1 MADLLHTPRA
11 ASSHMTST
19 SLHRKA
25 LPRLMALAG
34 FGAALATPSGHAM
47 AQASNST
54 TLIQPVISPDFRR
67 DRNVSVL
74 ERPHPDFDPL
84 GYRLGSFLIN
94 PALTVS
100 PGFTSNVYADN
111 ANKKS
116 DVFLITQPSL
126 SLTSDWNVHRLRL
139 VASGDIRRYAKA
151 TVRNQNGWSASAIG
165 RLDVSQDLV
174 IDLAGEAGR
183 RFESPFADDVVAN
196 TTNVSSYLQTMLNAR
211 ATYKMGRTRFVTG
224 LERSTFEFNS
234 VDFIDQPSRDQGF
247 RDRTMDRI
255 TGIADFA
262 LSPSLSLYAELIYDR
277 NDYDTLL
284 ANGNANRDSNGYAII
299 GGTNF
304 DLAGL
309 MRGSVGVGYSRRDYK
324 SELYPDAKGLS
335 VEAEVEFFPSPI
347 TTVGITAR
355 RQIQDA
361 ALGSTGAYSDNR
373 LGVRID
379 HELLENLI
387 VSTSADVARRDYFE
401 STQYTD
407 VLSVAT
413 EARFQMTRGLSFG
426 GNLRYGSSRPH
437 GGNLGRAFDEFRA
450 TVSVRIRR

>member
-1 MADLLHTPRA
+1 M
-11 ASSHMTST
+11 
-19 SLHRKA
+19 HRKA
-25 LPRLMALAG
+25 APRLMALAG
-34 FGAALATPSGHAM
+34 FGAVLGAPVGQAM

-84 GYRLGSFLIN
+84 GYRLGSFLVN

-100 PGFTSNVYADN
+100 PGFTSNVYTDN

-116 DVFLITQPSL
+116 DFFLITQPSL

-151 TVRNQNGWSASAIG
+151 TVRNQNGWSTSVTG

-174 IDLAGEAGR
+174 VDLIGEAGR

-211 ATYKMGRTRFVTG
+211 ATYKMGRTRFVGG

-234 VDFIDQPSRDQGF
+234 VDFIDRPSRDQGF

-277 NDYDTLL
+277 NEYDTLL
-284 ANGNANRDSNGYAII
+284 ANGNPNRDSNGYAII

-361 ALGSTGAYSDNR
+361 ALGSTSAYSDNR
-373 LGVRID
+373 VGVRID
-379 HELLENLI
+379 HEFLENLI
-387 VSTSADVARRDYFE
+387 ISTTADITRRDYFE
-401 STQYTD
+401 SPQYTD

-437 GGNLGRAFDEFRA
+437 GSSLGRSFDEFRA
-450 TVSVRIRR
+450 TISVRIRR

>member
-1 MADLLHTPRA
+1 MSP
-11 ASSHMTST
+11 
-19 SLHRKA
+19 SLHRNAAPGLIA
-25 LPRLMALAG
+25 LTS
-34 FGAALATPSGHAM
+34 FGAALALSGGQAM

-84 GYRLGSFLIN
+84 GYRVGSFLVN

-100 PGFTSNVYADN
+100 PGFTSNVYTDN

-116 DVFLITQPSL
+116 DAFLITQPSL

-165 RLDVSQDLV
+165 RLDVNQDLV
-174 IDLAGEAGR
+174 IDLSGEAGR

-196 TTNVSSYLQTMLNAR
+196 TTNVSSYLQAMVNAR
-211 ATYKMGRTRFVTG
+211 ATYKMGRTRLVAS
-224 LERSTFEFNS
+224 LERSSFEFNS
-234 VDFIDQPSRDQGF
+234 VDFLDQPSRDQGF
-247 RDRTMDRI
+247 RDRKMNRV

-262 LSPSLSLYAELIYDR
+262 LSPSLSLYAELVYDR
-277 NDYDTLL
+277 NDYDHLL

-324 SELYPDAKGLS
+324 SDLYPDAKGLS

-347 TTVGITAR
+347 TTVAITAR
-355 RQIQDA
+355 KQIQDA
-361 ALGSTGAYSDNR
+361 ALGLTGAYSDNR
-373 LGVRID
+373 LGARID

-387 VSTSADVARRDYFE
+387 ISATADIAKRDYFE
-401 STQYTD
+401 GPQYTN
-407 VLSVAT
+407 VRSFST
-413 EARFQMTRGLSFG
+413 EARFQMTRGLSFS

-437 GGNLGRAFDEFRA
+437 GGNLGNAFDEFRA
-450 TVSVRIRR
+450 MLSVRIRR

>member
-1 MADLLHTPRA
+1 MMSP
-11 ASSHMTST
+11 
-19 SLHRKA
+19 SLHRNAAPGLIA
-25 LPRLMALAG
+25 LTS
-34 FGAALATPSGHAM
+34 FGAALALSGGQAM

-84 GYRLGSFLIN
+84 GYRVGSFLVN

-100 PGFTSNVYADN
+100 PGFTSNVYTDN

-116 DVFLITQPSL
+116 DAFLITQPSL

-165 RLDVSQDLV
+165 RLDVNQDLV
-174 IDLAGEAGR
+174 IDLSGEAGR

-196 TTNVSSYLQTMLNAR
+196 TTNVSSYLQAMVNAR
-211 ATYKMGRTRFVTG
+211 ATYKMGRTRLVAS
-224 LERSTFEFNS
+224 LERSSFEFNS
-234 VDFIDQPSRDQGF
+234 VDFLDQPSRDQGF
-247 RDRTMDRI
+247 RDRKMNRV

-262 LSPSLSLYAELIYDR
+262 LSPSLSLYAELVYDR
-277 NDYDTLL
+277 NDYDHLL

-324 SELYPDAKGLS
+324 SDLYPDAKGLS

-347 TTVGITAR
+347 TTVAITAR
-355 RQIQDA
+355 KQIQDA
-361 ALGSTGAYSDNR
+361 ALGLTGAYSDNR
-373 LGVRID
+373 LGARID

-387 VSTSADVARRDYFE
+387 ISATADIAKRDYFE
-401 STQYTD
+401 GPQYTN
-407 VLSVAT
+407 VRSFST
-413 EARFQMTRGLSFG
+413 EARFQMTRGLSFS

-437 GGNLGRAFDEFRA
+437 GGNLGNAFDEFRA
-450 TVSVRIRR
+450 MLSVRIRR

>member
-1 MADLLHTPRA
+1 MMSP
-11 ASSHMTST
+11 
-19 SLHRKA
+19 SLHRNAAHGLIA
-25 LPRLMALAG
+25 LTS
-34 FGAALATPSGHAM
+34 FGAALALSGGQAM
-47 AQASNST
+47 AQASSST

-84 GYRLGSFLIN
+84 GYRVGSFLVN

-100 PGFTSNVYADN
+100 PGFTSNVYNDN

-116 DVFLITQPSL
+116 DAFLITQPSL

-165 RLDVSQDLV
+165 RLDISQDLV
-174 IDLAGEAGR
+174 IDLSGEAGR
-183 RFESPFADDVVAN
+183 RFESPFSDDVVAN
-196 TTNVSSYLQTMLNAR
+196 TTNVSSYLQAMANAR
-211 ATYKMGRTRFVTG
+211 ATYKMGRTRIVASV
-224 LERSTFEFNS
+224 ERSSFEFNS
-234 VDFIDQPSRDQGF
+234 VDFVDQPSRDQGF
-247 RDRTMDRI
+247 RDRKMNRV

-262 LSPSLSLYAELIYDR
+262 LSPSLSLYTELVYDR
-277 NDYDTLL
+277 NDYDHLL

-309 MRGSVGVGYSRRDYK
+309 MRGSVGMGYSRRDYK
-324 SELYPDAKGLS
+324 SDLYPDAKGLS

-373 LGVRID
+373 LGVRVD

-387 VSTSADVARRDYFE
+387 ISASADVARRDYFE
-401 STQYTD
+401 SPQYTN
-407 VLSVAT
+407 VFAAST

-426 GNLRYGSSRPH
+426 GNIRYGSSRPH
-437 GGNLGRAFDEFRA
+437 GGNLGNAFDELRA
-450 TVSVRIRR
+450 TFSVRIRR